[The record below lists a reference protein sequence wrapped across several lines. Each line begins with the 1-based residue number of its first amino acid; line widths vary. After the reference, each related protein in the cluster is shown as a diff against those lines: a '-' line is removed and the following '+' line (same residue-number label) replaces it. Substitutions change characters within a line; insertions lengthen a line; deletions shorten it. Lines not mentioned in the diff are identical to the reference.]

1 MKEKAIVSA
10 LTLVGSLISYLYGK
24 THEKD
29 VVPYVMI
36 GGFVGAWVGELIVKR
51 FGIEDKKKSDEE

>member
-1 MKEKAIVSA
+1 MKEKAIVST
-10 LTLVGSLISYLYGK
+10 LTLIGSLSSYLYGK

-36 GGFVGAWVGELIVKR
+36 GGFIGAWVGELVTKA
-51 FGIEDKKKSDEE
+51 IESRKKKNQ